1 MGCESTAKTAPQSWP
16 IRRSH
21 VQMTVATIASAL
33 KDEIAEATSDAQA
46 KRLLRFAAD
55 GRRKKIAIHA
65 SAEAPMPRHQ
75 EA

>member
-1 MGCESTAKTAPQSWP
+1 
-16 IRRSH
+16 
-21 VQMTVATIASAL
+21 MTVATRASAL

-55 GRRKKIAIHA
+55 GRRKKSAIHA